1 MLLFSHLETFTMCFF
16 IKKGQNFSYSQCRSK
31 SNNARCCFGGRGGG
45 CRQNLKLKNNKK
57 NYSKM

>member
-31 SNNARCCFGGRGGG
+31 SSNPGGG
-45 CRQNLKLKNNKK
+45 GMSPKFKIKK
-57 NYSKM
+57 

>member
-31 SNNARCCFGGRGGG
+31 SINAVGG